1 MKGTPT
7 SGNLTFAA
15 SAEWKPRPFP
25 SAQNWGRAQAQHLF
39 MRAAF
44 GASQMELKN
53 ILQVKIPRQ
62 QLVELLLKDQPF
74 PPPPGDWINEPY
86 ITRGLTRE
94 QRRELQRKN
103 RERMRDLILWWLTL
117 MARTPL
123 NLREKMVLFW
133 HGHFVVEASVV
144 KLAQFMYRYLHMLRR
159 NALGNFRTFL
169 KEMWRDPAMLLYLN
183 GHQNHKLKPNENFA
197 RELMELF
204 TMGVDT
210 LYTEQDIKEAA
221 RAFTG
226 WRVSGETLSSYFV
239 PNRHDDGTKTF
250 LGRQGNFNGDDIV
263 DIILEQPVTAEF
275 ICRKL
280 YRFFV
285 SPEVNEE
292 HVRELAEIFRIND
305 YEIKPVLRHLFNADY
320 FYDPGTI
327 GAIIKSPIQLVI
339 SLLRQLI
346 PQNVDPLYIYSAAK
360 SLGQTLLDPPNVA
373 GWPGQR
379 AWISPI
385 TLASRAYFGEAALL
399 GGRIDRSNF
408 NRRQKPI
415 QIDVMA
421 FARSFDTDHPRELLN
436 RWLEHLLPLE
446 PAPVTKDFLLSV
458 LLEGSA
464 ENDWS
469 LDYIGVET
477 RVQNCLAE
485 ILKLPEYQLM

>member
-1 MKGTPT
+1 MKGATQTQNMRYT
-7 SGNLTFAA
+7 SAG
-15 SAEWKPRPFP
+15 EWKPRPFP
-25 SAQNWGRAQAQHLF
+25 SAANWGRTQAQHLF

-44 GASQMELKN
+44 GASHQELKG
-53 ILQVKIPRQ
+53 ILDANIPRT
-62 QLVELLLKDQPF
+62 QLVDILLKDEPL

-86 ITRGLTRE
+86 IPRGLTRD

-103 RERMRDLILWWLTL
+103 RERLRDLLLWWMTL
-117 MARTPL
+117 MAKTPL

-144 KLAQFMYRYLHMLRR
+144 KVAQFLYRYLHMLRK

-169 KEMWRDPAMLLYLN
+169 KEMWRDPAMMIYLN
-183 GHQNHKLKPNENFA
+183 GNQNRKQKPNENFA
-197 RELMELF
+197 RELLELF

-210 LYTEQDIKEAA
+210 LYTEEDIKEAA

-226 WRVSGETLSSYFV
+226 WQVSGETLSSYFV
-239 PNRHDDGTKTF
+239 PGRHDYGVKSF
-250 LGRQGNFNGDDIV
+250 LGRRGNFSGDDIV

-292 HVRELAEIFRIND
+292 HVKELAQIFRMND
-305 YEIKPVLRHLFNADY
+305 YEIKPVMREILNADY
-320 FYDPGTI
+320 FYDPGNM
-327 GAIIKSPIQLVI
+327 GSIIKCPIQLAI
-339 SLLRQLI
+339 SLLRQMT
-346 PQNVDPLYIYSAAK
+346 PDSVDPLYIYSASK
-360 SLGQTLLDPPNVA
+360 TLGQVMLDPPNVA

-379 AWISPI
+379 SWISPI
-385 TLASRAYFGEAALL
+385 TLASRAYFGEAAIL

-421 FARSFDTDHPRELLN
+421 FARSFGTDHPRELLD

-469 LDYIGVET
+469 LDYTGVET